1 MTNTDLK
8 QIQQKLET
16 IFQRTSKLALGAG
29 DYVIDVEIAAAQASA
44 QVATAI
50 AEIEEIVREGDP
62 VKRLRK
68 FLVEVFI
75 GNTQKYLETVWAES
89 REDAESQVNDK
100 YSEAGT
106 VDITSVKE
114 VDADECDSHLGKGF
128 DSEPE

>member
-1 MTNTDLK
+1 MTNADLK
-8 QIQQKLET
+8 QIQQTLET

-29 DYVIDVEIAAAQASA
+29 DYVIDVEIAAAQSSA

-89 REDAESQVNDK
+89 REDAESQVNEK

-114 VDADECDSHLGKGF
+114 ID
-128 DSEPE
+128 

>member
-1 MTNTDLK
+1 MTNADLK
-8 QIQQKLET
+8 QIQQTLET

-29 DYVIDVEIAAAQASA
+29 YVIDVEIAAAQASA

-89 REDAESQVNDK
+89 REDAESQVNEK

-114 VDADECDSHLGKGF
+114 ID
-128 DSEPE
+128 